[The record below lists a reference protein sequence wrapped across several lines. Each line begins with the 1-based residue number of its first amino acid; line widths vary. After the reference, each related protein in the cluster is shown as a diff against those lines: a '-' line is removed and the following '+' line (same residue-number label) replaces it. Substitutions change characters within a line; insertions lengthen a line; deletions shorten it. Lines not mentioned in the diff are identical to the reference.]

1 MKIRRASASV
11 HHTRWPHA
19 GRRSWRT
26 LVLGLWLVNLL
37 SLPGVGQSP
46 PPDFDRS
53 LRELTAAHRFDLPR
67 WEIAAVTAKI
77 ADLVRN
83 PAQRM
88 SAAQQQALVR
98 QYLDVAQ
105 DVARQEREIERVYS
119 DPAQTDPDEAT
130 RQQRAV
136 LEVERAW
143 LAAQSGAV
151 EAILEQQ
158 LARLAKAAGLTT
170 AGIVW
175 PPPRLRFTEPPQL
188 LVLSPRDRIERLRSV
203 DLVAG
208 LDPAERNRLEQA
220 AAQQLGV
227 SAYVTRIG
235 GYGAWPTMVVDR
247 YGLSWTVE
255 TIAHEWVH
263 NYLAFRPLGWAN
275 FKGGEGVTINETV
288 ASIVGEELGQALLA
302 LYYPDQLP
310 LPQPSAP
317 APGNGKPPEPPPFDF
332 NREMRATRQVVDRLL
347 AHGYVEEAEAY
358 MEARRQRFVANGYPL
373 RVLNQAYFA
382 FHGSYATSP
391 AATDPIGPKLREL
404 RRLSPSLAAFLRTV
418 EGMSSAAEIDA
429 ALERLRSQ
437 DGPRQ
442 EAWQPQRQTLALEQL
457 PG

>member
-1 MKIRRASASV
+1 M
-11 HHTRWPHA
+11 
-19 GRRSWRT
+19 
-26 LVLGLWLVNLL
+26 LLLGLWLVSLL
-37 SLPGVGQSP
+37 SLPIAGQSP
-46 PPDFDRS
+46 PPELDRS
-53 LRELTAAHRFDLPR
+53 LRELTAAHRFDLAR
-67 WEIAAVTAKI
+67 WEVDAVRTKLV
-77 ADLVRN
+77 DLVRN
-83 PAQRM
+83 PARRLN
-88 SAAQQQALVR
+88 AEQQQVLVR

-105 DVARQEREIERVYS
+105 DVARRESEIERVYS
-119 DPAQTDPDEAT
+119 DPAQANPDEAT

-143 LAAQSGAV
+143 LTAQSRTV

-170 AGIVW
+170 AGAVW

-188 LVLSPRDRIERLRSV
+188 LVLSPRDRIERVRSV
-203 DLVAG
+203 DLLPD
-208 LDPAERNRLEQA
+208 LDPAERNRLERTVA
-220 AAQQLGV
+220 NELGL
-227 SAYVTRIG
+227 SAYITRIG
-235 GYGAWPTMVVDR
+235 GYGVWPTMVVDR
-247 YGLSWTVE
+247 YGLPWTVE

-275 FKGGEGVTINETV
+275 FKGGEGITINETV

-310 LPQPSAP
+310 LPQPARPST
-317 APGNGKPPEPPPFDF
+317 GNGQPPEPPAFDF

-347 AHGYVEEAEAY
+347 AHGYVAEAEAY

-418 EGMSSAAEIDA
+418 EGMSSTADIDA

-442 EAWQPQRQTLALEQL
+442 EVWRPQRQTLGLRQL
-457 PG
+457 PA